1 VKENPRPMNS
11 ETEISTSSGKKR
23 NPAAVN
29 RTSFMVPAMFMA
41 IGPQRVTVSKMFM
54 VMTKPMTPEIISI
67 ALRPY
72 MPSAGFMNI
81 YFKTSISPVL
91 VVHKYKNGRPN
102 AEK

>member
-1 VKENPRPMNS
+1 VKEKPRPMNS

-29 RTSFMVPAMFMA
+29 RTSFMVPAIFIA
-41 IGPQRVTVSKMFM
+41 IGPQRVTVSKMFI
-54 VMTKPMTPEIISI
+54 VMTKPMHPDIMSI

-72 MPSAGFMNI
+72 IPSAGFMNI

-91 VVHKYKNGRPN
+91 DVHKNKNGRPKS
-102 AEK
+102 EK